1 MAYKVFSF
9 ILLSLCVSTISITI
23 TKTRIFLPLRH
34 WAHKQG
40 WWLGTLL
47 SCPYC
52 LSHWVSG
59 FFVILVNVF
68 NPVIGITNI
77 LWIDTVIL
85 IFATVSL
92 VTVVNWV
99 MCSSLARC
107 ESK

>member
-1 MAYKVFSF
+1 MAYKIFSF
-9 ILLSLCVSTISITI
+9 ILLSLCVSTISITV
-23 TKTRIFLPLRH
+23 TKSRFFLFLRH
-34 WAHKQG
+34 WANKHG

-59 FFVILVNVF
+59 FLVILLSIF
-68 NPVIGITNI
+68 NPLIQLTNI
-77 LWIDTVIL
+77 LWIDTIIL

-92 VTVVNWV
+92 VTVINWM
-99 MCSSLARC
+99 MCASLTRC

>member
-1 MAYKVFSF
+1 LAYKVFSF
-9 ILLSLCVSTISITI
+9 ILLSLCVSTISVTI
-23 TKTRIFLPLRH
+23 AKTRIFLSLRH
-34 WAHKQG
+34 WAHNRT

-59 FFVILVNVF
+59 FFVTLLYIY
-68 NPVIGITNI
+68 NPLISITGIV
-77 LWIDTVIL
+77 WIDAIIT

-92 VTVVNWV
+92 VSVITWL
-99 MCSSLARC
+99 MCCSLSKC